1 MENGYTVYRHICP
14 NNKMYIGITRK
25 KPEDRF
31 LNGQGYFDN
40 KKFYKDIKKYGWD
53 NIKHEILFENLSRKL
68 ALCIESIYIVFY
80 NTCNEYNGY
89 NSREYSSNGKTTL
102 KESKT
107 RIVVNIDKDKYEKVK
122 EMAAKEGRAVSN
134 YINYLIDK
142 EIKKSHEK

>member
-122 EMAAKEGRAVSN
+122 GMAAEEGRSVSN

>member
-122 EMAAKEGRAVSN
+122 EMSAEEGRSVSN

>member
-53 NIKHEILFENLSRKL
+53 NIKHEILFENLSRK
-68 ALCIESIYIVFY
+68 
-80 NTCNEYNGY
+80 
-89 NSREYSSNGKTTL
+89 
-102 KESKT
+102 
-107 RIVVNIDKDKYEKVK
+107 VK
-122 EMAAKEGRAVSN
+122 QG
-134 YINYLIDK
+134 L
-142 EIKKSHEK
+142 